1 MQQLFTDLDLDHD
14 GIITEAE
21 LQALDANK
29 DGTIDIADMDD
40 ELDDRDYIS
49 VRHLQKELA
58 FRDEKRGAC
67 WAGIMFIVFNL
78 IMYSVIIDHQVR
90 RRPHPIAPPA
100 RRQIVQRADQ
110 RPLARAAVRAGG
122 RVQAVPGAPRRPRPP
137 GRSFARNPAQ
147 PLPPASG
154 MADCRWPP
162 LQSMRDFVG
171 GVSTPEDLTV
181 EEVSSGVDILEW
193 VQEGLID
200 AVFSDAK
207 CELCQLRVSQLQL
220 RSRCQLF
227 CCADNDDKMALWE
240 RNYVGRYKSAPLP
253 LLPCP

>member
-100 RRQIVQRADQ
+100 RRQIAQQEADQ
-110 RPLARAAVRAGG
+110 CPLARRSSS
-122 RVQAVPGAPRRPRPP
+122 RRTRSSCPRCAPP
-137 GRSFARNPAQ
+137 S
-147 PLPPASG
+147 PPA
-154 MADCRWPP
+154 W
-162 LQSMRDFVG
+162 
-171 GVSTPEDLTV
+171 
-181 EEVSSGVDILEW
+181 
-193 VQEGLID
+193 
-200 AVFSDAK
+200 
-207 CELCQLRVSQLQL
+207 
-220 RSRCQLF
+220 
-227 CCADNDDKMALWE
+227 
-240 RNYVGRYKSAPLP
+240 P
-253 LLPCP
+253 LLRPQPGPAAATRVRHG

>member
-90 RRPHPIAPPA
+90 RRPHPIAPPTRRPRAA
-100 RRQIVQRADQ
+100 RLHSELTSCAR
-110 RPLARAAVRAGG
+110 LARAAVRAGG
-122 RVQAVPGAPRRPRPP
+122 RVQAVPGAPRHPRPP
-137 GRSFARNPAQ
+137 DRSFAPTRPSRRHPRHA
-147 PLPPASG
+147 
-154 MADCRWPP
+154 W
-162 LQSMRDFVG
+162 
-171 GVSTPEDLTV
+171 LTAA
-181 EEVSSGVDILEW
+181 G
-193 VQEGLID
+193 
-200 AVFSDAK
+200 
-207 CELCQLRVSQLQL
+207 CLC
-220 RSRCQLF
+220 SRC
-227 CCADNDDKMALWE
+227 ATSWA
-240 RNYVGRYKSAPLP
+240 G
-253 LLPCP
+253 CPRRRI

>member
-90 RRPHPIAPPA
+90 RRPRPIAPPT
-100 RRQIVQRADQ
+100 
-110 RPLARAAVRAGG
+110 
-122 RVQAVPGAPRRPRPP
+122 RRPRA
-137 GRSFARNPAQ
+137 ARLYSELTSARLRAPQFEQEDAFKLSQVRPAA
-147 PLPPASG
+147 PA
-154 MADCRWPP
+154 R
-162 LQSMRDFVG
+162 
-171 GVSTPEDLTV
+171 LTAP
-181 EEVSSGVDILEW
+181 SPATRPSRRHPRPAWLTAAG
-193 VQEGLID
+193 
-200 AVFSDAK
+200 
-207 CELCQLRVSQLQL
+207 CLC
-220 RSRCQLF
+220 SRC
-227 CCADNDDKMALWE
+227 ATLWA
-240 RNYVGRYKSAPLP
+240 G
-253 LLPCP
+253 CPRRRI

>member
-90 RRPHPIAPPA
+90 RRPHPIAPPT
-100 RRQIVQRADQ
+100 
-110 RPLARAAVRAGG
+110 
-122 RVQAVPGAPRRPRPP
+122 RRPRA
-137 GRSFARNPAQ
+137 AR
-147 PLPPASG
+147 LYS
-154 MADCRWPP
+154 
-162 LQSMRDFVG
+162 
-171 GVSTPEDLTV
+171 ELT
-181 EEVSSGVDILEW
+181 S
-193 VQEGLID
+193 
-200 AVFSDAK
+200 A
-207 CELCQLRVSQLQL
+207 
-220 RSRCQLF
+220 RSR
-227 CCADNDDKMALWE
+227 
-240 RNYVGRYKSAPLP
+240 APQFEQEDAFKLSQVRP
-253 LLPCP
+253 AAPVRLAAPSPQPGPAAATRGMHG